1 LKGRYF
7 VKKTTIMSLA
17 LAMVL
22 AVSFG
27 CKKSEAVAETN
38 GEPPIKTTTTEIP
51 GTTNPNDLNPVTAQ
65 SYVDDFVMG
74 HALAP
79 DGVVAADQKGDSF
92 SPGQPILLSMTVK
105 DAPANAA
112 VKVVWYGP
120 NETKIR
126 TEQKSVPVGAST
138 LAFSSTDTA
147 KWALGDYRAETWIGD
162 EKVDTENFKIV
173 DLTNTTK

>member
-1 LKGRYF
+1 MK
-7 VKKTTIMSLA
+7 KKTILSLS

-27 CKKSEAVAETN
+27 CKKAEEVAEPN
-38 GEPPIKTTTTEIP
+38 GQPPLKTTTAEIP
-51 GTTNPNDLNPVTAQ
+51 GTASPNDLNPVTAQ
-65 SYVDDFVMG
+65 SYVDGFVMG
-74 HALAP
+74 HGLAP
-79 DGVVAADQKGDSF
+79 EGVVAADQKGDSF
-92 SPGQPILLSMTVK
+92 SPGQPIHLTMTVK

-126 TEQKSVPVGAST
+126 TEQKSVPVGATT

-147 KWALGDYRAETWIGD
+147 KWALGDYRAEVWIGD

-173 DLTNTTK
+173 DLTNTAK